1 MKVLVEIKNGLIVN
15 VFTNHNDVQVQIIDH
30 DTQEETPS
38 FIEHEAENIGLK
50 GLRQYV
56 QDAIGQ
62 EENVFD
68 EIYSGIEKITNNGK
82 AK

>member
-15 VFTNHNDVQVQIIDH
+15 VFTNHNDAQVQIIDH
-30 DTQEETPS
+30 DTENFKPKLVEY
-38 FIEHEAENIGLK
+38 EAENIGLK
-50 GLRQYV
+50 GLRRYV

-68 EIYSGIEKITNNGK
+68 
-82 AK
+82 